1 MSEKIIPVESGMER
15 EEDDMELDNPCDDA
29 LDSPRDDAEADAELK
44 DDAYMLSLLLESTT
58 STKTRTED
66 DSGRGLWEVM

>member
-15 EEDDMELDNPCDDA
+15 EEDDMDLEEDDMELDNPCDDA

-44 DDAYMLSLLLESTT
+44 DDACRQCSDNPNPRQAYDARASPA
-58 STKTRTED
+58 
-66 DSGRGLWEVM
+66 